1 MSFYSLDN
9 EKQQVYVLGPV
20 DLSTLMC
27 PGYIKA
33 RLSDSQICSHAA
45 GQHRVDQ
52 DIRRGKNS
60 MLVY

>member
-1 MSFYSLDN
+1 M
-9 EKQQVYVLGPV
+9 LGPV

-27 PGYIKA
+27 PGCTGA